1 MKAKSAGLMN
11 LLIAIIIAALMLT
24 QLVEVKTAL
33 SVYALIVAV
42 LGILSKGYTKK

>member
-11 LLIAIIIAALMLT
+11 LLIAIIIAILMLT

-33 SVYALIVAV
+33 LVYALIVAV

>member
-1 MKAKSAGLMN
+1 MKAKSAGIVN
-11 LLIAIIIAALMLT
+11 LLFAIIIAILMLI

-33 SVYALIVAV
+33 LVYALIVAV